1 MRMFSFRFGLFAIS
15 FLAAMSLLGQNA
27 PHDDLLAN
35 IFDGKTQIL
44 DLTYAINDKLV
55 PWPGDK
61 RFFEAKDNATVAK
74 DGVFTRSF
82 WMLEHYGTHLDAPI
96 HFPPGTTPVD
106 KIPVKQ
112 FFGPAVV
119 IDVQSESA
127 KNADYL
133 VDAAHVEA
141 WEARHGKIPAGAIV
155 LLRTGWASRWPDV
168 KRYRNQDALGKMHF
182 PGFSAESVKFL
193 LDRKVSGLGC
203 DTLSVDYG
211 ASSDYPVHHLG
222 LGAGLYNLE
231 NLADLS
237 KLPETG
243 AFLIVAPI
251 KLEGGSGGPV
261 RVFALLSSGTAG
273 MSGASTTNDGAPE
286 QATK

>member
-1 MRMFSFRFGLFAIS
+1 MKWFSSLSILGIS
-15 FLAAMSLLGQNA
+15 FLAAMPLFGQNT

-35 IFDGKTQIL
+35 IASGNTQVI

-61 RFFEAKDNATVAK
+61 RFFEAKDNATVEK

-96 HFPPGTTPVD
+96 HFPPGKTPVD
-106 KIPVKQ
+106 KIQVKQ

-119 IDVQSESA
+119 IDIQNESA

-155 LLRTGWASRWPDV
+155 LLRTGWSSRWPDV
-168 KRYRNQDALGKMHF
+168 KRYRNHDAQGKMHF
-182 PGFSAESVKFL
+182 PGFSAEAVKL
-193 LDRKVSGLGC
+193 LIDRKVSGLGC

-222 LGAGLYNLE
+222 LGAGVYNLE

-261 RVFALLSSGTAG
+261 RVFALLS
-273 MSGASTTNDGAPE
+273 GAS
-286 QATK
+286 